1 MEYNTDREPLKIN
14 DYGRNVVK
22 MIAYARQ
29 LETKEERNRM
39 ANTIIDVMSQLNPKI
54 KERTDYRQI
63 LWDHLMTMAH
73 YDLDVDC
80 PYPVRREED
89 EGFKPHQLNYSD
101 NHIRYRHYGRTVEGL
116 VKAVSEMPEGRERTL
131 LTTQI
136 AQTMKRQYL
145 QWNRD
150 TVDDAIIAEQLSE
163 LSDSRLTLPENFHF
177 TETTEILAGIN
188 NGQKNNGEGKKKK
201 KKKKK
206 NNNNGQL

>member
-1 MEYNTDREPLKIN
+1 M
-14 DYGRNVVK
+14 
-22 MIAYARQ
+22 
-29 LETKEERNRM
+29 
-39 ANTIIDVMSQLNPKI
+39 
-54 KERTDYRQI
+54 
-63 LWDHLMTMAH
+63 
-73 YDLDVDC
+73 
-80 PYPVRREED
+80 
-89 EGFKPHQLNYSD
+89 
-101 NHIRYRHYGRTVEGL
+101 
-116 VKAVSEMPEGRERTL
+116 KAVSEMPEGRERTL

-150 TVDDAIIAEQLSE
+150 TVDDALIAEQLGE
-163 LSDSRLTLPENFHF
+163 LSDNRLTLPENFHF

>member
-116 VKAVSEMPEGRERTL
+116 VKAVSERSSWMP
-131 LTTQI
+131 
-136 AQTMKRQYL
+136 TMIPFFGLRFSASSTKPVVSKVSIVGPVEKPKL
-145 QWNRD
+145 
-150 TVDDAIIAEQLSE
+150 
-163 LSDSRLTLPENFHF
+163 
-177 TETTEILAGIN
+177 
-188 NGQKNNGEGKKKK
+188 
-201 KKKKK
+201 
-206 NNNNGQL
+206 